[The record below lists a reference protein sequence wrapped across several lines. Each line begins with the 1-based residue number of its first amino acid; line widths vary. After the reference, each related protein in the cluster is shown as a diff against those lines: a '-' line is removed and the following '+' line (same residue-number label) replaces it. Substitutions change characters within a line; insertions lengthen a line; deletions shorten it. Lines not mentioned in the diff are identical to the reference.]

1 MRPRRRNRSRRR
13 TRISPQGALA
23 GLILLLIIG
32 LFTLDFLYKGK
43 MEAGREVKKA
53 KKIEKVEKVEKIEKI
68 ERVAKVEEKTAGRES
83 LPAKIEKEK
92 GPGATKEEKPV
103 ALPPRV
109 AIIIDDLGYS
119 LRAARPIFAIKYPLT
134 LSILPGL
141 RYSLSLA
148 KKFSRPPFEATL
160 HLPLEPE
167 EQEEPL
173 ERGTIMVTMSEAQVR
188 DLMEKHLKGLLPY
201 IKGVNGHMGSK
212 ATADEGLM
220 RIVLEE
226 VKKRGLYFVDS
237 HTTDKSVVT
246 KVAGSL
252 GVRTASRQVFLD
264 SGPERNDADYIRG
277 QMRELADLARKEG
290 KAIGI
295 GHPRPL
301 TLRILQQMMP
311 ELAGEGIQFVTA
323 SKVVQ

>member
-13 TRISPQGALA
+13 TGISPQGALT
-23 GLILLLIIG
+23 GLILLLIIAF
-32 LFTLDFLYKGK
+32 FTLDFLSKGK
-43 MEAGREVKKA
+43 MEVKQEVKIA
-53 KKIEKVEKVEKIEKI
+53 KKVEKVEKIE
-68 ERVAKVEEKTAGRES
+68 RVTKVEEKKAGRES
-83 LPAKIEKEK
+83 LPAKIEEEK
-92 GPGATKEEKPV
+92 AKAVIKEEQPV
-103 ALPPRV
+103 VLPPRV

-141 RYSLSLA
+141 RYSIPLT
-148 KKFSRPPFEATL
+148 KKFSRAPFEATL

-167 EQEEPL
+167 EQGEPL

-188 DLMEKHLKGLLPY
+188 ALMEKHLKGLLPY

-212 ATADEGLM
+212 ATADKKLM

-237 HTTDKSVVT
+237 YTTDKSVVT
-246 KVAGSL
+246 KVAESL

-311 ELAGEGIQFVTA
+311 ELAGAGIQFVTV